1 MEKIVEDFILDP
13 EINHVSKEEAA
24 DESLVGLE
32 LFDKP
37 IIGYASANDELFGK
51 FKTDEKITQ
60 GRFIPP
66 QEWMED
72 SNTVISIFLPYSK
85 QVKEG
90 NSRNMSEPAK
100 EWLHVRREG
109 KKAIDKLSQHIK
121 EILAQKGYLCVAP
134 SIDDHY
140 EEIIGTWLD
149 INRTLDNRDFGSNWS
164 QRHVAYVAGLVT
176 FGLSKTLITK
186 KGVTGTFTSLI
197 TNMEHEPTKRDY
209 QGIYDY
215 CSMCGVCI
223 SHCPPKAIT
232 FEGKD
237 YTRCSTFIDKIAEKY
252 GPGEGCGKCQVKV
265 PCENGIPKR
274 KNQ

>member
-13 EINHVSKEEAA
+13 KINHVSKEEAA
-24 DESLVGLE
+24 DESVVRLE

-37 IIGYASANDELFGK
+37 IIGYASANDELFEK
-51 FKTDEKITQ
+51 FKTDEKITH

-66 QEWMED
+66 REWMED
-72 SNTVISIFLPYSK
+72 AKTVISIFVPYSK
-85 QVKEG
+85 QVKKG
-90 NSRNMSEPAK
+90 NSRNMREPSK

-109 KKAIDKLSQHIK
+109 KNAIDKLSQHIK
-121 EILAQKGYLCVAP
+121 EILTQQGYLCIAP
-134 SIDDHY
+134 GIDDHY

-149 INRTLDNRDFGSNWS
+149 INRPLTNSDYGSNWS
-164 QRHVAYVAGLVT
+164 QRHVAYVTGLGT

-186 KGVTGTFTSLI
+186 KGVTGAFTSLI

-209 QGIYDY
+209 QGIYDN
-215 CSMCGVCI
+215 CSMCGACI
-223 SHCPPKAIT
+223 NICPVKAIT

-237 YTRCSTFIDKIAEKY
+237 YTRCSKFHDEFEIKY
-252 GPGEGCGKCQVKV
+252 GPGNGCGKCQVKV
-265 PCENGIPKR
+265 PCENGIPK

>member
-1 MEKIVEDFILDP
+1 MNVFFRNCIIYHVFGLRDYTGEIGIILEKIVEDFILDP

-24 DESLVGLE
+24 DESVVGLK

-37 IIGYASANDELFGK
+37 IIGYASANDELYEK
-51 FKTDEKITQ
+51 FKIDEKITH

-72 SNTVISIFLPYSK
+72 AKTVISIFLPYSK
-85 QVKEG
+85 QVKAG
-90 NSRNMSEPAK
+90 NRRNMREPSK

-109 KKAIDKLSQHIK
+109 KKAIDKLSLYIK
-121 EILAQKGYLCVAP
+121 EILTQKGYLCVAP
-134 SIDDHY
+134 DIDDHY

-149 INRTLDNRDFGSNWS
+149 INRPLNNSDYGSNWS
-164 QRHVAYVAGLVT
+164 QRHVAYVAGLGT

-186 KGVTGTFTSLI
+186 KGVAGTFTSLI

-215 CSMCGVCI
+215 CSMCGACI
-223 SHCPPKAIT
+223 SNCPPKSDH
-232 FEGKD
+232 F
-237 YTRCSTFIDKIAEKY
+237 
-252 GPGEGCGKCQVKV
+252 
-265 PCENGIPKR
+265 
-274 KNQ
+274 